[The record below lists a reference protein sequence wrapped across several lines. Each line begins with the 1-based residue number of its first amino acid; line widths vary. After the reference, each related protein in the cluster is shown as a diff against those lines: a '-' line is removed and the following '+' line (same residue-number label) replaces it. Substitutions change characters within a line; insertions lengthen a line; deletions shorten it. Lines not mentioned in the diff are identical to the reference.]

1 MFEKGG
7 GSGGPLGQGERRG
20 EESKVII
27 IAGVPKKH
35 QNVRKP
41 GCEISSLTRTH
52 NKVYRVP
59 CHNVI
64 EIEYIFLQLPM

>member
-1 MFEKGG
+1 MDLGEK
-7 GSGGPLGQGERRG
+7 ERG
-20 EESKVII
+20 EDSKVII

-41 GCEISSLTRTH
+41 GCEISSLTRIH
-52 NKVYRVP
+52 NIVHRVP
-59 CHNVI
+59 CLNVI

>member
-1 MFEKGG
+1 VFEKGRG
-7 GSGGPLGQGERRG
+7 GRVDLGEEERG
-20 EESKVII
+20 EDSKVII

-41 GCEISSLTRTH
+41 RCEVSSLTRIH
-52 NKVYRVP
+52 NIVSRVR